1 MPDDYSKALMERL
14 HSHNEEIAQAAARQV
29 ITGWQP
35 VAAGRPAGEPRPG
48 PEAPDRTV
56 ELVVGGFRRLGPVV
70 GLSVFADEPALIV
83 DDIAWLRRAFA
94 VRNMAP
100 AVPGWEARLLE
111 AYAVACCH
119 FLPEQ
124 DCSAIRETL
133 RRAASALTRA

>member
-1 MPDDYSKALMERL
+1 MPDDHSKALMERL
-14 HSHNEEIAQAAARQV
+14 RSHNEEIAQVAARQV
-29 ITGWQP
+29 ITGFQP
-35 VAAGRPAGEPRPG
+35 VDAGRRGGEPG
-48 PEAPDRTV
+48 PEREAPDRTA
-56 ELVVGGFRRLGPVV
+56 ELVLGGFRRLGPVV
-70 GLSVFADEPALIV
+70 GLSVLADEPALII

-94 VRNMAP
+94 VRNMVP

-119 FLPEQ
+119 VLPEQ